1 MCHAVWLGGHFKDD
15 SILSRQSDSPLDPP
29 LLTPMIP
36 DTETL
41 LVPNL
46 SLQSF
51 PRALLSG
58 LASCLD
64 SAPPSA

>member
-1 MCHAVWLGGHFKDD
+1 MCHAAWLGGHFE

-29 LLTPMIP
+29 LIPMIP